1 MPQLIEVSH
10 TSKRGSSLRLTIPK
24 KVREKLGI
32 KEEDLVGF
40 YEEDSKIIIKKME

>member
-1 MPQLIEVSH
+1 MR
-10 TSKRGSSLRLTIPK
+10 SKKQIGRK
-24 KVREKLGI
+24 YQAMAQEKLGI

>member
-1 MPQLIEVSH
+1 MAQ
-10 TSKRGSSLRLTIPK
+10 
-24 KVREKLGI
+24 EKLGI

>member
-10 TSKRGSSLRLTIPK
+10 TSKGGSSLRLTIPK